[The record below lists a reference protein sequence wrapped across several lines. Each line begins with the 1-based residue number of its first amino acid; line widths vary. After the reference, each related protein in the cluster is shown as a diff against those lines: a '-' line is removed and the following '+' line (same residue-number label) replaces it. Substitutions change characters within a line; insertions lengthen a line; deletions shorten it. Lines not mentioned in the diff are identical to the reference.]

1 MTVVASSAVSE
12 AFMPAHERSS
22 GATEK
27 PADPQGDDGAAITS
41 KRGKSTIAPAKR
53 IKDVHH
59 DLKRGE
65 QLSPEEDCAL
75 AYEHA
80 KDIAEK

>member
-27 PADPQGDDGAAITS
+27 PADPQGDDGAAIIE
-41 KRGKSTIAPAKR
+41 KRKVY
-53 IKDVHH
+53 D
-59 DLKRGE
+59 
-65 QLSPEEDCAL
+65 SPGQTNQGCPS
-75 AYEHA
+75 
-80 KDIAEK
+80 